1 MSFRL
6 VVHPRMDGRLD
17 MAVDE
22 ALAEACGRGDS
33 PPVVRLYGFQP
44 ATLSLGRFQRA
55 AGLLDAAALAAD
67 GVALVRRPT
76 GGHAVLH
83 DDELTYAV
91 AFSREDAEELAGSS
105 RKRAVYEFI
114 AGFLLDG
121 LARLGIRGSVCA
133 AQTGDPRN
141 PDCFGAAGEYEIAGV
156 SGRKLIGSAQ
166 MTTRSAVLQH
176 GSIPLENPG
185 RRVFRYLRVEPPPTS
200 ASPRASAR
208 KRAGRSPSRRSGR
221 RSPQAARAR
230 FGAADDGLTEA
241 ETARADA
248 LVAERY
254 ATDAWNLRC

>member
-6 VVHPRMDGRLD
+6 VVHPRMDGRRD

-33 PPVVRLYGFQP
+33 TPVVRLYGFLP
-44 ATLSLGRFQRA
+44 PTLSLGRFQRA
-55 AGLLDAAALAAD
+55 AGLVDEPRLAAD
-67 GVALVRRPT
+67 GIGWVRRPT

-83 DDELTYAV
+83 DLELTYAV
-91 AFSREDAEELAGSS
+91 AFSREDAEVLAGSS

-121 LARLGIRGSVCA
+121 LARLGVRGTVCA
-133 AQTGDPRN
+133 AQVGDPRN
-141 PDCFGAAGEYEIAGV
+141 PDCFGAAGEYEIEGR

-176 GSIPLENPG
+176 GSIPIGNPG
-185 RRVFRYLRVEPPPTS
+185 RRVFRYLRAEPPADFREPTCLLEET
-200 ASPRASAR
+200 
-208 KRAGRSPSRRSGR
+208 GRLVTFEEVREAFAA
-221 RSPQAARAR
+221 AARAKLDAR
-230 FGAADDGLTEA
+230 DDALAPA
-241 ETARADA
+241 EESRADA
-248 LVAERY
+248 LLAERY

>member
-1 MSFRL
+1 
-6 VVHPRMDGRLD
+6 MDGRLD

-22 ALAEACGRGDS
+22 SLAEACGRGES
-33 PPVVRLYGFQP
+33 PPVVRLYGFLP

-55 AGLLDAAALAAD
+55 AGLLDAPALEAD
-67 GVALVRRPT
+67 GIALVRRPT

-83 DDELTYAV
+83 DNELTYAV

-121 LARLGIRGSVCA
+121 LARLGIRGSIRA
-133 AQTGDPRN
+133 AQAGDPSN
-141 PDCFGAAGEYEIAGV
+141 PDCFGAAGEYEIEGAT
-156 SGRKLIGSAQ
+156 GRKLVGSAQ

-176 GSIPLENPG
+176 GSIPLENPD
-185 RRVFRYLRVEPPPTS
+185 RRVFRYLRVEPPADFREPS
-200 ASPRASAR
+200 CLAEE
-208 KRAGRSPSRRSGR
+208 AGRTLAFEEVRGAFAE
-221 RSPQAARAR
+221 AARAR
-230 FGAADDGLTEA
+230 FEAGEDRLTDA
-241 ETARADA
+241 ENARAQA

>member
-33 PPVVRLYGFQP
+33 PPVVRLYGFRP

-91 AFSREDAEELAGSS
+91 AFSREEAEELAGSS

-133 AQTGDPRN
+133 AQAGDPRN

-156 SGRKLIGSAQ
+156 TGRKLVGSAQ

-185 RRVFRYLRVEPPPTS
+185 RRVFRYLRVEPPADFREPS
-200 ASPRASAR
+200 CLREE
-208 KRAGRSPSRRSGR
+208 AGRALALEEVREAFA
-221 RSPQAARAR
+221 QAARSR
-230 FGAADDGLTEA
+230 FGASDDGLAEA

>member
-22 ALAEACGRGDS
+22 ALAERCGRGNG
-33 PPVVRLYGFQP
+33 PPVVRLYGFAP

-55 AGLLDAAALAAD
+55 AGLLDEAALAAD

-91 AFSREDAEELAGSS
+91 ALSREDAEELAGSS

-114 AGFLLDG
+114 AAFLLDG
-121 LARLGIRGSVCA
+121 LARLGIRASVCA
-133 AQTGDPRN
+133 AQAGDPRN
-141 PDCFGAAGEYEIAGV
+141 PDCFGAAGEYEIVGV
-156 SGRKLIGSAQ
+156 SGRKLVGSAQ

-185 RRVFRYLRVEPPPTS
+185 RRVFRYLRLEPP
-200 ASPRASAR
+200 ADAR
-208 KRAGRSPSRRSGR
+208 QPSCLDEETGRTLSFEEVREAFAR
-221 RSPQAARAR
+221 AARAV
-230 FGAADDGLTEA
+230 FAADDGELA
-241 ETARADA
+241 EDERARAEA

-254 ATDAWNLRC
+254 ATDAWTYRC